1 MILFLLFFDLYC
13 NLAVF
18 SAIERK
24 DVDEVDKV
32 LQLHGH
38 LVSETRGF
46 GKRTALHHAAH
57 YGDRQICETLLR
69 FGADVNKRDARQQ
82 QPLWIAA
89 SKGNTNICQLFI
101 DRGAD
106 TYFLPEHELLL
117 PFSIEIR
124 NLLYLR
130 KDSYGR
136 KFCFLDS
143 FIFRLCLIFIV
154 YFFLI
159 KNAVQTCSIIIN
171 AKCFPT
177 RKNFRQLRHFL
188 IKDNLPNMRQW
199 T

>member
-1 MILFLLFFDLYC
+1 M
-13 NLAVF
+13 F

-24 DVDEVDKV
+24 DVDEVDKI

-46 GKRTALHHAAH
+46 EKRTALHHAAH
-57 YGDRQICETLLR
+57 YGDPQICEILLS
-69 FGADVNKRDARQQ
+69 FGADVNKTDARQQ

-101 DRGAD
+101 DWGAD
-106 TYFLPEHELLL
+106 TYFLPERELLL
-117 PFSIEIR
+117 PFSIDIM
-124 NLLYLR
+124 NLLYFR

-143 FIFRLCLIFIV
+143 FIFWLCLIFII

-159 KNAVQTCSIIIN
+159 KNAVETCSIIIN
-171 AKCFPT
+171 ATCFLT
-177 RKNFRQLRHFL
+177 RKNFNQLRHFL
-188 IKDNLPNMRQW
+188 G
-199 T
+199 TE